1 MSVSFAGN
9 YENSMFNPAKRY
21 RMHFQKGVPLSSN
34 ELEEVQE
41 VSDLYIR
48 QLITNNF
55 PSRLVPAAGGDFCFL
70 GTSTNNGFKVVE
82 SETDT
87 INNFTVKGGDGTV
100 EGAGV
105 LFVDGYILF
114 LKDDIEYKNQNASGN
129 LTDDAYTK
137 TLIPAIPD
145 FTPLPPPAPQTRTD
159 EVYIDFYFAEVS
171 ATGVGVGAQPPEYK
185 DTSIIVPGI
194 GFATANRVRMV
205 QDIRVAVGT
214 VTPSNGTDSNGIYHR
229 YVKLA
234 TIVRTTNSNILTS
247 MITDHRVLVNSISSY
262 SLGNTITDLV
272 LSDGSNIGRPEGQFN
287 SLGEELPECRISS
300 IYMASNINHANDL
313 TFSTGIPNVENI
325 RFSTTGRIG
334 VGTTSPQDGI
344 HIYNKNLRMQNTTP
358 EIDFYQGTTFVGDVK
373 GVSTGIDIDAFSTG
387 NIRLQIN
394 GISVPRLIVNSSG
407 NVGIGTTNATFPFHV
422 QGNSYVSGILEV
434 GEDLEIGG
442 DLNIGGAS
450 NFTSM
455 NVSGKLSV
463 TQTVNDNAL
472 VINKTNTGNAAA
484 ISISNSGTGPSL
496 IVNNGSVGIGTASPS
511 YLLHVQGEC
520 GVTDTL
526 QINQSQNKT
535 GINVNQT
542 GNATAV
548 NIHNTGTGSALLIDT
563 GNVGIGTGTP
573 AYKTSIYGDALQI
586 GATGTTLGGTILL
599 TSRDSPLSSS
609 SIRNSSASLSQMTFS
624 TGVDALTILNTG
636 FVGINTATPQS
647 RFHVQGDARVQ
658 DGVIRIVS
666 STPEIKFLY
675 TDDTDTEIGSIS
687 ADNTEGLTLSSTG
700 ASIRFFTNGTEKV
713 KLESGGNFG
722 IATSSPQYKLHVQG
736 TGYVSSDFTV
746 GNNSSVTG
754 NLLVTGNV
762 GIGTATPA
770 TKLDLRGNAGIFGTA
785 SFYSGAGNGYISAN
799 GTGGSEGLEIGTGT
813 QNLRFV
819 TDSGERIR
827 VTSGGNVGIGTSNP
841 LYKLHVEGQAYFNT
855 IGGSGVKITGDN
867 GYIDR
872 VSSRGTMLV
881 LSPID
886 EIVAGTMPA
895 EIAIDSS
902 NGDIS
907 LTTGSSSISVSSQ
920 NSNNNIT
927 LTSSRINLDGSI
939 SSSSNT
945 ISFGASTV
953 NFNTPSTVNMYYGT
967 ASSIS
972 VASGATNIDSSGLST
987 NALSVS
993 EGVSLSWSGGSV
1005 GIGTSYD
1012 SSFASLLVAPTSQ
1025 NGIHFLTSDHVRISA
1040 GPTFDGSTSNA
1051 VLTLCGGR
1059 YPGQGAYID
1068 LYGNQTLNNPG
1079 GMYLSATGSGEV
1091 VIGSNVVV
1099 SAEQF
1104 VTSSGTNYFRFY
1116 NDTAN
1121 TYFEA
1126 SRDTDDG
1133 AIHIC
1138 HGEGYAGSPSASH
1151 GGFISV
1157 FGNAASGDV
1166 NISTGSGGQLTFSTD
1181 DDLFVYMNN
1190 HKLVLNAIDQIVID
1204 TSPTDYFKYISQ
1216 IGNTYFKSSRVS
1228 NDGAIY
1234 ICHGEGSY
1242 GVPSAAYGGYVSV
1255 YGNGATGNVTV
1266 SAGTNAGQL
1275 KLESYD
1281 NLILNAH
1288 GYEWR
1293 FQNGGNTVAKI
1304 NAAGQYFS
1312 DASTTI
1318 TLGADLAEWNIV
1330 KDDISKYD
1338 IGTIVQ
1344 QTETDDMTVEV
1355 ANNAETVYGII
1366 TDRASFCGGL
1376 TVSEAERE
1384 SVRQDFHSLS
1394 VEQIEAKYNAKR
1406 VAMTGHVLCK
1416 VVGVV
1421 KRGSKLVLSD
1431 ISGVARMA
1439 TKIELVNAFAIAR
1452 QNYNSNDVGMIEVR
1466 LL

>member
-9 YENSMFNPAKRY
+9 YENSMFDPAKRY

-41 VSDLYIR
+41 VSDSYIR

-55 PSRLVPAAGGDFCFL
+55 PSQLVATTGGFCFL
-70 GTSTNNGFKVVE
+70 GTSTNDGFKVVE

-129 LTDDAYTK
+129 LTDDTYTK

-205 QDIRVAVGT
+205 QDIRVAPGAT
-214 VTPSNGTDSNGIYHR
+214 TPPNGIDSNGIYHR

-234 TIVRTTNSNILTS
+234 TIVRTTSSNITTS

-300 IYMASNINHANDL
+300 IYMASDINYANDL
-313 TFSTGIPNVENI
+313 VFSTGVPGVENI

-334 VGTTSPQDGI
+334 VGTASPQDGI
-344 HIYNKNLRMQNTTP
+344 HVYNKNLRMQNSATP

-526 QINQSQNKT
+526 QVNQSQNKT

-599 TSRDSPLSSS
+599 TSRDSSLSSS
-609 SIRNSSASLSQMTFS
+609 SIRNSSSTLRQITFA
-624 TGVDALTILNTG
+624 TDNDALTILNTG
-636 FVGINTATPQS
+636 LIGINTATPQS
-647 RFHVQGDARVQ
+647 RLHVQGDARVQ
-658 DGVIRIVS
+658 DGVIRIMS
-666 STPEIKFLY
+666 STPELKFVF
-675 TDDTDTEIGSIS
+675 TDDTERSTIT

-700 ASIRFFTNGTEKV
+700 ARNIRFFTNGTEKV
-713 KLESGGNFG
+713 KLDSGGNFG

-762 GIGTATPA
+762 GIGTATPT
-770 TKLDLRGNAGIFGTA
+770 TKLDLRGNASIFGTA
-785 SFYSGAGNGYISAN
+785 SFYNGTGSGYVSAN
-799 GTGGSEGLEIGTGT
+799 GTAGFEGLEIGTGA
-813 QNLRFV
+813 QSLRFV
-819 TDSGERIR
+819 TDAGERIR
-827 VTSGGNVGIGTSNP
+827 AASNGNIGIGTTNP
-841 LYKLHVEGQAYFNT
+841 QYKLHVEGQAYFNT

-867 GYIDR
+867 GVIDR
-872 VSSRGTMLV
+872 ISSRGTMLV
-881 LSPID
+881 LSPVD
-886 EIVAGTMPA
+886 EIAQGTMSA
-895 EIAIDSS
+895 EVAIDSS

-907 LTTGSSSISVSSQ
+907 LTTGNSAIYVSSE
-920 NSNNNIT
+920 NSENSIHMNSAT
-927 LTSSRINLDGSI
+927 INLNGTVTSGTSEI
-939 SSSSNT
+939 N
-945 ISFGASTV
+945 FGASTI
-953 NFNTPSTVNMYYGT
+953 NFGMSTANMFIGSAYSFSAGSGT
-967 ASSIS
+967 
-972 VASGATNIDSSGLST
+972 VAMDTSGLRTSYLST
-987 NALSVS
+987 TQ
-993 EGVSLSWSGGSV
+993 GVDLCTDGGSV
-1005 GIGTSYD
+1005 GIGTTYD
-1012 SSFASLLVAPTSQ
+1012 SSYASLLVVPTSQ
-1025 NGIHFLTSDHVRISA
+1025 NGIHFLTSKPVRISA
-1040 GPTFDGSTSNA
+1040 GPTVDGSTSNA
-1051 VLTLCGGR
+1051 ILTLCGGR
-1059 YPGQGAYID
+1059 SPGQGAYID
-1068 LYGNQTLNNPG
+1068 LYGNQTLNKPG
-1079 GMYLSATGSGEV
+1079 GMYLRATGSGEV

-1138 HGEGYAGSPSASH
+1138 HGESYAGSPSASH

-1439 TKIELVNAFAIAR
+1439 TKIELVNTFAIAR